1 MKTNTEA
8 LKKRAKIIIKININQ
23 GQTNIEKVRKHR
35 QTDENK
41 DRE

>member
-1 MKTNTEA
+1 MKMNTEA
-8 LKKRAKIIIKININQ
+8 LKKKAKIILKINIHQ
-23 GQTNIEKVRKHR
+23 EQTNIEKVRKHR